1 MNITLI
7 VVLAILILN
16 ALAGYKKGL
25 IRMVLSMVAM
35 IIAVIV
41 VSIVTPS
48 LKDYMAENTS
58 FDDSIRDKTQEYFDD
73 KEVFD
78 KSEDTIIASLPLPEE
93 LKDCLDKHSD
103 KSEYTELGYKNV
115 NDYVVGYVSD
125 IIFTIIIYI
134 LSFIV
139 IYIGISVLFRVL
151 NVISHLPGIHMIN
164 KTAGLIAGLVHGLL
178 TIWIAFIILTIF
190 ANGSFAGSVFEQIND
205 SGILTFLYS
214 NNLLMELILYF
225 IV

>member
-7 VVLAILILN
+7 IVLAILILN

-25 IRMVLSMVAM
+25 IKMVLSMVAM

-48 LKDYMAENTS
+48 LKDYMADNTS
-58 FDDSIRDKTQEYFDD
+58 FDDKIRDKTQEYFED
-73 KEVFD
+73 KDVFEN
-78 KSEDTIIASLPLPEE
+78 SEDSIISALPLPEE
-93 LKDCLDKHSD
+93 IKNCLDKHSD
-103 KSEYTELGYKNV
+103 KNDYTELGYTSV

-134 LSFIV
+134 ISFIV

-164 KTAGLIAGLVHGLL
+164 KTAGLAAGLVHGLL
-178 TIWIAFIILTIF
+178 TVWIAFMILTIF
-190 ANGSFAGSVFEQIND
+190 ANASFAGKIFEQIND
-205 SGILTFLYS
+205 SSILTFLYS
-214 NNLLMELILYF
+214 KNLIMDLLLYF